1 MKIIVQIII
10 VSITRVLIAE
20 RMIARV
26 TEVVI
31 KK

>member
-10 VSITRVLIAE
+10 VSITRVLIVE